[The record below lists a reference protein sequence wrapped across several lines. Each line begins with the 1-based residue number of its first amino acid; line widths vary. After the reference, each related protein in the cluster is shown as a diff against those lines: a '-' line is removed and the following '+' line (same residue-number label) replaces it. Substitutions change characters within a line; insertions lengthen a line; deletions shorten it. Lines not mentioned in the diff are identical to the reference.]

1 MNRVFYVCFIF
12 FLIFI
17 SCNNDDDSDPQI
29 DEANYY
35 ALKIGNN
42 WKYEYF
48 KRISQTDEF
57 ETEGVVEE
65 VLITETS
72 VINGETFF
80 TFQSTTT
87 GNDNGNS
94 IYPENGITLNYKRD
108 SLGYLIDSN
117 YSILFSSDNLNDYLI
132 SENIWGDLYGVLK
145 EETESIDVGAGSF
158 IANRN
163 EIYALLA
170 PNGDISPGR
179 DNKYYT
185 EEIGEIYRKYSSA
198 NNPEHNW
205 EKRLLDFEII
215 N

>member
-12 FLIFI
+12 SLIFI

-29 DEANYY
+29 EEENFY

-48 KRISQTDEF
+48 KRVGISDEF
-57 ETEGVVEE
+57 ETIGIVEE

-72 VINGETFF
+72 VNNGETFF

-87 GNDNGNS
+87 GNDNNHPCA
-94 IYPENGITLNYKRD
+94 PENGITLINKRD

-117 YSILFSSDNLNDYLI
+117 HSILFSNESFDDYLI

-145 EETESIDVGAGSF
+145 EETQSIDVEAGSF

-185 EEIGEIYRKYSSA
+185 EEIGEIYRKYSGAS
-198 NNPEHNW
+198 NPVHTW
-205 EKRLLDFEII
+205 EKRLMEFEIVD
-215 N
+215 